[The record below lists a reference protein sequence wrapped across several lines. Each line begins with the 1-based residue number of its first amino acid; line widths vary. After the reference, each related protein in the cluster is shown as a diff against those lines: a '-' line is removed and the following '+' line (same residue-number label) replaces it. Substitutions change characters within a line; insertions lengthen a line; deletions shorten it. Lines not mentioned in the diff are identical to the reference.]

1 MGVDNQSD
9 FTLRQM
15 PKYYS
20 KKDKSACFWNRFPL
34 RLRWC
39 YTGRFVTM
47 IFNATQHYN
56 IVATFFRMVAALFK
70 TATLCC
76 DENRRCK
83 SSLCNITLIDPGHA
97 LQSLFRATE
106 NSSKGNKQVY
116 NRASLIGPTSIAKER
131 RRLVYERRKSIVRY
145 RVQAKKMCFNTVWI
159 RDWGLHLKLSV
170 DHPLKYF

>member
-1 MGVDNQSD
+1 MGGDNLSD

-20 KKDKSACFWNRFPL
+20 KKKNKSACFWDRFPL

-39 YTGRFVTM
+39 YTGRFVTT

-56 IVATFFRMVAALFK
+56 IVATLFRMVATLFK

-106 NSSKGNKQVY
+106 NSSKGDKQVY
-116 NRASLIGPTSIAKER
+116 NRASLIGRTSIAKREA
-131 RRLVYERRKSIVRY
+131 EACIRKAEIDSTIQSASKENV
-145 RVQAKKMCFNTVWI
+145 F
-159 RDWGLHLKLSV
+159 
-170 DHPLKYF
+170 

>member
-1 MGVDNQSD
+1 MQYRNNLAYRWEETIWV
-9 FTLRQM
+9 TLLYARC
-15 PKYYS
+15 PS
-20 KKDKSACFWNRFPL
+20 TTAKKNKSACFWDRFPL

-39 YTGRFVTM
+39 YTGRFVTT

-56 IVATFFRMVAALFK
+56 IVATLFRMVATLFK

-106 NSSKGNKQVY
+106 NSSKGDKQVY
-116 NRASLIGPTSIAKER
+116 NRASLIGQTSIAKREA
-131 RRLVYERRKSIVRY
+131 EACIRKAEIDSTIQSASKENV
-145 RVQAKKMCFNTVWI
+145 F
-159 RDWGLHLKLSV
+159 
-170 DHPLKYF
+170 